1 MVARTHPFTRT
12 RISILL
18 VCALL
23 SPAAPADAVPKDPPV
38 NGPKLVVILVVDQMR
53 TDYIT
58 KYGANW
64 TRGLHRMVEEGAW
77 FTDAA
82 YPYLNTVT
90 CAGHATIST
99 GTYPA
104 THGMILNAWFDR
116 QSGRMTNCADDRRA
130 EIVSYGHEMT
140 GSSSSAANMRATAF
154 SDVLIT
160 RPGNKSSNVVSFS
173 IKPRTAI
180 TLGGRN
186 ADAVTWF
193 DSARM
198 VWATSGAY
206 TLRGVPF
213 VRSFVEKN
221 PVEKDLGKTWDR
233 SMPLAS
239 YQFSDE
245 DAFEKPPA
253 GWTSTFP
260 HEVKGLGKPE
270 QPFYEQWRTTPFA
283 DEYLCAMARD
293 AVDRLKLGNKNRT
306 DVLAVSF
313 SALDYVGH
321 DFGPRSHEVQDLL
334 YRLDATIGVLLDHLD
349 KTVGKGNYV
358 VALSADHG
366 VADMPEHVKGDGEEA
381 GRIAA
386 VKVQGTAETVLRKH
400 FGPGRYVTSA
410 TYTDLYFGKGVMEKI
425 AGNAAA
431 AQELKEALLAVP
443 GIGWVFSST
452 EVSGQRESSDPMIR
466 AAALSHYPERS
477 GDWII
482 IPKKNWFYG
491 SSDAT
496 THGTAHWYDA
506 QVPVI
511 FFGFGVRPGRYSG
524 AVTPA
529 DIAPTL
535 AQIVGFKMPA
545 AEGKVLSEG
554 LVPQQQV
561 ANGHAH

>member
-1 MVARTHPFTRT
+1 MAARTHPFTR
-12 RISILL
+12 SLMSLLL
-18 VCALL
+18 VSALL
-23 SPAAPADAVPKDPPV
+23 APTFAARKDLPAAR
-38 NGPKLVVILVVDQMR
+38 PKLVVILVIDQMR

-64 TRGLHRMVEEGAW
+64 TRGLRRLVDEGAW

-104 THGMILNAWFDR
+104 THGMILNTWYDR
-116 QSGRMTNCADDRRA
+116 KAGRMVNCADDRGA
-130 EIVSYGHEMT
+130 QVVSYGRKVS
-140 GSSSSAANMRATAF
+140 GASSSAVNMRAEAL
-154 SDVLIT
+154 SDVLISQ
-160 RPGNKSSNVVSFS
+160 PGSKNSRVVSFS

-193 DSARM
+193 DTARM
-198 VWATSGAY
+198 VWATSRAYSLNGA
-206 TLRGVPF
+206 PF
-213 VRSFVEKN
+213 VRSFISKN
-221 PVEKDLGKTWDR
+221 PVAAYAGKTWER
-233 SMPLAS
+233 SMPLDT
-239 YQFSDE
+239 YQFADE
-245 DAFEKPPA
+245 DPLEKPPP
-253 GWTSTFP
+253 GWTTTFP
-260 HEVKGLGKPE
+260 HIVKSLDKAE
-270 QPFYEQWRTTPFA
+270 EAFYEQWRTTPFA

-293 AVDRLKLGNKNRT
+293 AVDRLQLGNKNRT

-334 YRLDATIGVLLDHLD
+334 FRLDATVGVLLDHLD
-349 KTVGKGNYV
+349 KAVGKGNYV

-366 VADMPEHVKGDGEEA
+366 VAAIPDHLSAEGEDA
-381 GRIAA
+381 GRVISVDVQKGAEAA
-386 VKVQGTAETVLRKH
+386 LRKH
-400 FGPGRYVTSA
+400 FGPGKYVASA
-410 TYTDLYFGKGVMEKI
+410 TYTDLYFEKGVAEKLVT
-425 AGNAAA
+425 NAAA
-431 AQELKEALLAVP
+431 SQELKETLLAVP
-443 GIGWVFSST
+443 GIGWVYSSA
-452 EVSGQRESSDPMIR
+452 EISGKRDSADAMVR

-482 IPKKNWFYG
+482 IPKKNWFFR

-496 THGTAHWYDA
+496 THGTAHWYDS

-511 FFGFGVRPGRYSG
+511 FFGHGVRPGRFSG
-524 AVTPA
+524 AATPA

-535 AQIVGFKMPA
+535 ARIVGFKMPA
-545 AEGKVLSEG
+545 AEGRVLTEA
-554 LVPQQQV
+554 LAAQPAP
-561 ANGHAH
+561 ANGRSR